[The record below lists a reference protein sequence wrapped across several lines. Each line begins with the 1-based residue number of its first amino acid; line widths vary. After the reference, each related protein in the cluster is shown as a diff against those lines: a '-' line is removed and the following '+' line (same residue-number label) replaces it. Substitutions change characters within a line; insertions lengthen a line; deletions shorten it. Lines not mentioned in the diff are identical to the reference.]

1 VRSASN
7 SESDVDS
14 VVDDDEV
21 VLCCEFSTFVPRR
34 TLAARRTVL
43 ATKKN
48 ATPKN
53 FFFFFFFFQPFS
65 VFNEIDFFFQFGHTL
80 ITTIIETMAS
90 QRNSRHSVG
99 FCGGAEAS
107 PLIVFSIDEQL
118 ANQIISYR
126 HYADST
132 CTIVKKKTVDC
143 FVCAF

>member
-53 FFFFFFFFQPFS
+53 FFFFFFFQPFS